1 MENLWVKKASAAG
14 EIYVNLFDSMP
25 NEKCIDNDW
34 ENRNL
39 FRSYKDNQHSTELR
53 MQGNMKYRVGEISA
67 AMNLYNRSLCFAKPS
82 SENIAL
88 AYASRSACFFQLK
101 MYREALIDIEL
112 AKDAKISERILPKLE
127 ERKQQSLKLMDS
139 LEPSRQNPMKLSYQA
154 DRQYPC
160 MAKVLEIQK
169 NEQFGRHLVARQD
182 IPAGQTILI
191 ESDFV
196 SMRSNNDELVCYTC
210 FRSKVNFIACSQCP
224 DVAFCSNDCIVQ
236 NATHKWECGT
246 FFADLHHQIQF
257 QMQTILLAI
266 ETFSNVERLMEFVEN
281 VLSDEKMEEI
291 PLSLHDA
298 KSKYHF
304 FFKLSKKRTT
314 WLTKYLSQAK
324 QVYDNLMLLPKVSVL
339 FDTEN
344 KKCFL
349 QHLVTHHF
357 HIIKNNALAS
367 GNPWDVVSVFNVL
380 SMLNHSCAPNV
391 FHPRSG
397 KQQCCITIRPVK
409 RGQQLFISY
418 LSSDD
423 TLTIEQRQQKLKSS
437 WGFDCTCECCVPTR
451 ESIDVG
457 IIESD
462 PCYRFA
468 VDNYD
473 GANNTE
479 QLPAL
484 LENCL
489 QFMNKYGDSQW
500 STSIFTV
507 AVILMNLYIEM
518 LL

>member
-1 MENLWVKKASAAG
+1 MENLWNKKASPAG
-14 EIYVNLFDSMP
+14 NIYINLFDSIP
-25 NEKCIDNDW
+25 TEKCIDNDW

-53 MQGNMKYRVGEISA
+53 MKGNMKYRVGEITE
-67 AMNLYNRSLCFAKPS
+67 AMNLYNRSLCFAELN

-101 MYREALIDIEL
+101 MYHEALIDIEL
-112 AKDAKISERILPKLE
+112 AKDANISERLLPKLE
-127 ERKQQSLKLMDS
+127 ERKQQSQKLMAS
-139 LEPSRQNPMKLSYQA
+139 FEMPHKNVLKLSYDA

-160 MAKVLEIQK
+160 MVNVLEVKQ
-169 NEQFGRHLVARQD
+169 NEHFGRHLVAKCD
-182 IPAGQTILI
+182 IPVGQTILI

-196 SMRSNNDELVCYTC
+196 SMRSNTDELVCYTC

-224 DVAFCSNDCIVQ
+224 DVAFCSNDCMTQ
-236 NATHKWECGT
+236 NTIHKWECGT
-246 FFADLHHQIQF
+246 FFADLHYQIQF

-266 ETFSNVERLMEFVEN
+266 ETFSNVNHLMAFVEN
-281 VLSDEKMEEI
+281 ILDEAIEKV

-304 FFKLSKKRTT
+304 FFKLSKSSTT

-324 QVYDNLMLLPKVSVL
+324 QVYDNIMLLPKVTVL
-339 FDTEN
+339 FDTDI

-357 HIIKNNALAS
+357 LIIKNNALVS
-367 GNPWDVVSVFNVL
+367 GNPWAVVSIFNVL

-391 FHPRSG
+391 FHPRMG

-418 LSSDD
+418 LSSNDMS
-423 TLTIEQRQQKLKSS
+423 TIEQRQQKLKTS
-437 WGFDCTCECCVPTR
+437 WGFSCTCERCVPTR
-451 ESIDVG
+451 EPIDLEIV
-457 IIESD
+457 EAD
-462 PCYRFA
+462 PCYRFV

-473 GANNTE
+473 NDNNTE
-479 QLPAL
+479 QLSEL
-484 LENCL
+484 LNNCL

-500 STSIFTV
+500 STSIFTI

-518 LL
+518 LV

>member
-1 MENLWVKKASAAG
+1 MKKASTAG
-14 EIYVNLFDSMP
+14 NIYVNLFDAIP
-25 NEKCIDNDW
+25 KEKCIDTDW

-39 FRSYKDNQHSTELR
+39 FRSYKDDQNSTELR
-53 MQGNMKYRVGEISA
+53 MKGNMKYRVGEISE
-67 AMNLYNRSLCFAKPS
+67 AMNLYNRSLCFAKPN

-112 AKDAKISERILPKLE
+112 AKDANISERLLSKLD
-127 ERKQQSLKLMDS
+127 ERKQQSQQLMASMEMPLKKAM
-139 LEPSRQNPMKLSYQA
+139 QLSYEA
-154 DRQYPC
+154 DQQYPC
-160 MAKVLEIQK
+160 MANVLEIQE
-169 NEQFGRHLVARQD
+169 NAQFGRHLLAKCD

-196 SMRSNNDELVCYTC
+196 SMRSNGDELVCYTC
-210 FRSKVNFIACSQCP
+210 FRSKVNFIACAQCP
-224 DVAFCSNDCIVQ
+224 DVAFCSNECIVR

-257 QMQTILLAI
+257 QMQTLLLAI
-266 ETFSNVERLMEFVEN
+266 ETFSSVDSLMEFVEQILGEN
-281 VLSDEKMEEI
+281 VEKI
-291 PLSLHDA
+291 PSSLHDA

-304 FFKLSKKRTT
+304 FFKLSKTSST
-314 WLTKYLSQAK
+314 WQTKYLSQAK
-324 QVYDNLMLLPKVSVL
+324 QVYDNVLLLPKVSVL
-339 FDTEN
+339 FDTDA

-357 HIIKNNALAS
+357 LIIKNNALVS

-391 FHPRSG
+391 FHPRTG

-418 LSSDD
+418 LSSND
-423 TLTIEQRQQKLKSS
+423 LSTIEQRQQKLKTS
-437 WGFDCTCECCVPTR
+437 WGFDCTCERCVPTG
-451 ESIDVG
+451 EPIDFG
-457 IIESD
+457 IAEAD
-462 PCYRFA
+462 PCYRFV

-473 GANNTE
+473 NDNNTE
-479 QLPAL
+479 QLSAL
-484 LENCL
+484 LDNCL

-507 AVILMNLYIEM
+507 VVILMNLYIEM